1 MYGSLNHIFYHTWWQ
16 FITVVWSKSCLEN
29 LVLIWSSMYAN
40 LNHIFYHTWWLVIPV
55 VWSKSCLENLV
66 IIWISTCRH
75 TIACI
80 SFDTYIGEHNTHTH
94 TQHRRESCA
103 WWQVPVGAHAFCR
116 LLFRLSSG
124 NLPSFPKIFVE
135 CAHDITS
142 LTSLICSKCWWR
154 SFMLFLLSCRLP
166 SGIMVC

>member
-94 TQHRRESCA
+94 IHTHAHTHTRTHTHTHTQTHTHTHRHNTGGKAAHGGRCQWGPTHFVVCSSDSR
-103 WWQVPVGAHAFCR
+103 QV
-116 LLFRLSSG
+116 
-124 NLPSFPKIFVE
+124 
-135 CAHDITS
+135 
-142 LTSLICSKCWWR
+142 IC
-154 SFMLFLLSCRLP
+154 LLSQRYLSNVP
-166 SGIMVC
+166 MTLHHWHH